1 MTTQKTVTEE
11 ELEEA
16 FRDDPMFGLEV
27 LHAEF
32 RDRIARYI
40 KKHGWDLQP
49 EEIKD
54 LYQETLLEMVQEV
67 RSPGF
72 DPSRP
77 LRLVQTIARRRTIDY
92 LRRKG
97 HRANTNYDAILAYV
111 AGDLGQSD
119 LGLRWRYLDRMIQA
133 EWRQALL
140 EEVAR
145 LPERQRIVARAFI
158 DNYEDLSERKTFL
171 PLKEAVA
178 AVTGNDENV
187 VAVKSAWHQAKRTLV
202 SRLTRRGF
210 YFLKEE

>member
-16 FRDDPMFGLEV
+16 FRDDPKFGLEF
-27 LHAEF
+27 LHVEF

-40 KKHGWDLQP
+40 KKHGWELQP
-49 EEIKD
+49 EEIED
-54 LYQETLLEMVQEV
+54 LYHETMLEMVREI
-67 RSPGF
+67 RSSDF
-72 DPSRP
+72 DPTRP

-97 HRANTNYDAILAYV
+97 HRANTNYDAILPHV
-111 AGDLGQSD
+111 AEDLGKSD

-133 EWRQALL
+133 EWTQALK

-158 DNYEDLSERKTFL
+158 DNYEDLRERKTFL

-210 YFLKEE
+210 HFLEEN